1 MADTNQSS
9 ANKSQ
14 EMKTELN
21 RSASGEPLP
30 DPKSIH
36 DLTQYV
42 QSLLQQMQDKFQI
55 MSDQILARNILFFL
69 FFILHN
75 V

>member
-9 ANKSQ
+9 NKSQ
-14 EMKTELN
+14 EIKTELN

-42 QSLLQQMQDKFQI
+42 
-55 MSDQILARNILFFL
+55 R
-69 FFILHN
+69 
-75 V
+75 